1 MKPIR
6 TILVP
11 VDFSSHSRRALEL
24 GLQLAGCFQAQ
35 LDVLHVGMRASV
47 YAPLDRWIWGEDRHH
62 ADLERAVQEAAAK
75 AFEEFLSELPQE
87 QRSQVGE
94 RLEMGV
100 PSDVIIRVAKEDGYG
115 MIVLGSHGRTGARHV
130 LLGSVASRV
139 AHHAHCPVTTVR

>member
-6 TILVP
+6 KILVP
-11 VDFSSHSRRALEL
+11 VDFSTHSRQALEL

-47 YAPLDRWIWGEDRHH
+47 YAPLDRWIWGEDRRHV
-62 ADLERAVQEAAAK
+62 DLERAVREAAGRGFA
-75 AFEEFLSELPQE
+75 EFLNELPQE
-87 QRSQVGE
+87 QRSRVGE

-100 PSDVIIRVAKEDGYG
+100 PSDVIIRVAKDDGYG
-115 MIVLGSHGRTGARHV
+115 MIVLGTHGRTGAQHV
-130 LLGSVASRV
+130 LMGSVASRV